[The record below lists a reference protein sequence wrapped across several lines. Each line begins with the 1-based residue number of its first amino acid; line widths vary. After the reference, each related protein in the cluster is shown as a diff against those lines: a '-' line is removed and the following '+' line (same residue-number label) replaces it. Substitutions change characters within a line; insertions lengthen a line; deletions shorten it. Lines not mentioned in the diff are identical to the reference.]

1 MSRASARSMRRYAR
15 DCLHLKAYLKD
26 PGDGRLRPQIAASHL
41 LWALLFGH
49 VLRENSYHG
58 VEWLVRSS
66 ARRAM
71 DVGRAFGDDA
81 LGYFTERLDP
91 EPTRLALTTACRQ
104 AKRNKAFDNS
114 RWIGLAVDGTASGR
128 STDSGCRWCC
138 PALNEEGTVLCH
150 LHHLVMVEIVG
161 TGLSLPVDVEPYGE
175 NDSEYAAGQR
185 LLERVVKY
193 LGPRFADY
201 VVADAKFATAPF
213 LHTADALGLKVV
225 ARLKANL
232 PELFQS
238 VQGRFHSQS
247 PQRTFTHGKDRI
259 EVWDA
264 EDFDPWDSLQWTTVR
279 VLRYRQYKPD
289 GKIVEAYWLT
299 NFSIRELS
307 SESLFL
313 IAKSRWEVENQGF
326 NDAKNRYGMEHIAHH
341 DANSVLIN
349 WLLITLALTVE
360 RLYRLRYLRRGNHPP
375 QTAINLVRLLW
386 LTLGSSPVTD
396 SS

>member
-1 MSRASARSMRRYAR
+1 MRRYASN
-15 DCLHLKAYLKD
+15 CLGLKSYLEN
-26 PGDGRLRPQIAASHL
+26 PGDGRIRPQIAARHL

-58 VEWLVRSS
+58 VEWLVRSR

-71 DVGRAFGDDA
+71 EVGHAFGDDA

-91 EPTRLALTTACRQ
+91 EQARTAVATACRQ

-114 RWIGLAVDGTASGR
+114 RRIGLAVDGTASGR
-128 STDSGCRWCC
+128 SASAGCRWCC
-138 PALNEEGTVLCH
+138 PTINEEGTVLCH

-161 TGLSLPVDVEPYGE
+161 TGLSLPVDVEPYAEG
-175 NDSEYAAGQR
+175 DSEYAAGQR

-213 LHTADALGLKVV
+213 LHTADALGLWVV
-225 ARLKANL
+225 ARLKGNL
-232 PELFQS
+232 PELYQAA
-238 VQGRFHSQS
+238 QKRFDSQA
-247 PQRTFTHGKDRI
+247 PHHCFTHRADRI

-264 EDFDPWDSLQWTTVR
+264 EDFDPWETLEWTTVR

-289 GKIVEAYWLT
+289 GAIIEAYWLT
-299 NFSIRELS
+299 NFPVSELS
-307 SESLFL
+307 SDALFG

-326 NDAKNRYGMEHIAHH
+326 NDAKNRYGLEHIAHH

-349 WLLITLALTVE
+349 WLLTTLALTLE
-360 RLYRLRYLRRGNHPP
+360 RLYRLRYLRRGTHLP
-375 QTAINLVRLLW
+375 QSAVNLVRILW
-386 LTLGSSPVTD
+386 LTLGAPPRKD
-396 SS
+396 SG